1 MQSILETEKISKLL
15 KQFTIP
21 SILALLVN
29 SLYNIVDQIF
39 IGNSLGHLGNA
50 ATNVSFPFITIF
62 LSIALAIGNG
72 GAAYFSI
79 SLGKKENNF
88 AQKIVINSIIMLILS
103 AILLFTITKIFFIDM
118 LYLFGA
124 TENSINYAIDYTNII
139 LYFLPLALFTS
150 GFNSFIRADGSPKYA
165 MYSSFIGAI
174 INTILDPIFIFN
186 FNMGIKGAA
195 IATVLSQTISFIFTL
210 IYINKFKMI
219 DFNFKIL
226 FKNLNTIDFKLM
238 IKIFGFGFSNFSIQI
253 IFTIVQI
260 VFNNVMR
267 YYGSNSIYGADIPI
281 SSIGIMIKVSSII
294 LSFIIGISLGAQP
307 ILGYNYGAK
316 KYKRVIQTYKLAVIS
331 ASIVA
336 FTGFMLFIFF
346 TKYIVIIFGKGDDL
360 YMEFIYMTF
369 RIYLSFFFLTGFQ
382 IISSNFFQATG
393 YPLTSTILI
402 LTRQALFT
410 IPLLIILP
418 IFFGIKGALFAGPIA
433 DILSFSVTFIVISR
447 KIKDLKNKIQFN
459 E

>member
-1 MQSILETEKISKLL
+1 MQSVLETEKISKLL

-39 IGNSLGHLGNA
+39 IGQSLGHLGNA
-50 ATNVSFPFITIF
+50 ATNISYPFITIF
-62 LSIALAIGNG
+62 LSVALAIGNG

-79 SLGKKENNF
+79 SLGKKNIEL
-88 AQKIVINSIIMLILS
+88 ARKIIVNSILMLIIS
-103 AILLFTITKIFFIDM
+103 SIILFTITKIFFIDM

-124 TENSINYAIDYTNII
+124 TNNSINYAIDYTNII
-139 LYFLPLALFTS
+139 LFFLPLSLFTS

-174 INTILDPIFIFN
+174 LNTILDPIFIFS

-195 IATVLSQTISFIFTL
+195 IATVLSQLISFLFTI

-219 DFNFKIL
+219 EFNFKIL
-226 FKNLNTIDFKLM
+226 FKNINLINIKLM
-238 IKIFGFGFSNFSIQI
+238 IKIFGYGFSNFSIQI
-253 IFTIVQI
+253 VFTAVQI

-267 YYGSNSIYGADIPI
+267 YYGNNSIYGADIPI
-281 SSIGIMIKVSSII
+281 SSIGIMLKVSSIV
-294 LSFIIGISLGAQP
+294 LSIIIGISLGAQP

-316 KYKRVIQTYKLAVIS
+316 KYERVIKTYKLSVIC

-336 FTGFMLFIFF
+336 FIGFILFMFF
-346 TKYIVIIFGKGDDL
+346 TKYIVLIFGKGDKL
-360 YMEFIYMTF
+360 YTEFIYMAF
-369 RIYLSFFFLTGFQ
+369 RIYLSFFFIIGFQ

-393 YPLTSTILI
+393 YPLISTMLI
-402 LTRQALFT
+402 LTRQAIFT
-410 IPLLIILP
+410 IPLLILLP
-418 IFFGIKGALFAGPIA
+418 MFFGIKGALFAGPIA
-433 DILSFSVTFIVISR
+433 DILAFIVTFVVISKR
-447 KIKDLKNKIQFN
+447 IKKLKKLI
-459 E
+459 